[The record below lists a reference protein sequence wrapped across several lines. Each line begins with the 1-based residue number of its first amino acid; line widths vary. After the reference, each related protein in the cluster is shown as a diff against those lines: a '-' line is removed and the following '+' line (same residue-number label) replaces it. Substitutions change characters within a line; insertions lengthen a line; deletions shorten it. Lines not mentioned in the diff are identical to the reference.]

1 MDGSF
6 VYLLHFDEID
16 ELIIHAYVKWLRRAN
31 ETTCSIMAMA
41 AKRKKKKKDRC
52 WLNCGWVLKQQA
64 WIFNNKTVSN
74 TIS

>member
-6 VYLLHFDEID
+6 IYLLHFDEID

-41 AKRKKKKKDRC
+41 AKTKKGSMLVEL
-52 WLNCGWVLKQQA
+52 WLGYEATSVEIQ
-64 WIFNNKTVSN
+64 
-74 TIS
+74 

>member
-6 VYLLHFDEID
+6 IYLLHFDEID

-41 AKRKKKKKDRC
+41 AKRKKGSMLVEL
-52 WLNCGWVLKQQA
+52 WLGYEATSVEIQ
-64 WIFNNKTVSN
+64 
-74 TIS
+74 